1 MSNIT
6 FKESSTLCWKGGATA
21 FEFKILHL
29 QKQVKRSM
37 SSRLRSK
44 QVHFEIISTSSFHL
58 RSAQDNLN
66 TIFDPLIVLPL
77 LKCLLGNFFQ
87 FAGVPLIWFI
97 NKKLWSF
104 ETSCLTLSSISNHTC
119 CEPTCYFFRG
129 HIDLIT

>member
-1 MSNIT
+1 M
-6 FKESSTLCWKGGATA
+6 
-21 FEFKILHL
+21 
-29 QKQVKRSM
+29 KRST
-37 SSRLRSK
+37 SSRLRPK
-44 QVHFEIISTSSFHL
+44 QVSFEIISTNSFHL

-87 FAGVPLIWFI
+87 FAGVLLIWFI

-119 CEPTCYFFRG
+119 CEPTCYFFSWPCWSDHFFNSFSVTANVQKICNQYLKRMFM
-129 HIDLIT
+129 ISSRDAD